1 MTNKEKLRM
10 YVKLSKRIEILEE
23 ALEILEDEPFASKE
37 PDNEAFCEELRMRI
51 EKLCG
56 VSEKVER
63 ELLARQDVVQIYGR
77 PE

>member
-10 YVKLSKRIEILEE
+10 YVKLSKRIEILGE

-51 EKLCG
+51 EKLRG
-56 VSEKVER
+56 VSEKVEQ

>member
-10 YVKLSKRIEILEE
+10 YIKLSKRIEILGE

-51 EKLCG
+51 EKLRG